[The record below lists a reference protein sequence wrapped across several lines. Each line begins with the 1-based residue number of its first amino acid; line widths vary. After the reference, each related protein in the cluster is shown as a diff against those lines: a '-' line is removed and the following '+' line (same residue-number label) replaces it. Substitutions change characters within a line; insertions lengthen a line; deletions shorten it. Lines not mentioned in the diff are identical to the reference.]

1 MKIALVILHAD
12 PTRGGAERYTL
23 DLARA
28 LNSEGH
34 DVSLLAATF
43 ADAPQGLRT
52 IPLNASGLTRLG
64 QYDRFLDSLQR
75 HLAECSYDVVHAMLP
90 VRRCD
95 FYHPHAG
102 VAAES
107 LEMDHSQPD

>member
-12 PTRGGAERYTL
+12 PARGGAERYTV

-28 LNSEGH
+28 LAAEGH
-34 DVSLLAATF
+34 DVSIL
-43 ADAPQGLRT
+43 
-52 IPLNASGLTRLG
+52 ASGFGEVPEEVRSVRLDAAAMTRLG
-64 QYDRFLDSLQR
+64 QFERFLDSLQR
-75 HLAECSYDVVHAMLP
+75 HLAESSYDVVHAMLP

-107 LEMDHSQPD
+107 VE